1 MLLASRRW
9 KAARRSKSEEQERV
23 CQIWNGI
30 KYLVD
35 KQPMIFLYL
44 GMIAAEIFS
53 VRRKR
58 SLEVEFDVIENKI
71 CKGYLKPINCKNSSF
86 RASIM
91 SDGGSVYLS
100 SESLPVDT
108 ETHFSFNIS
117 DPKVLTMVL
126 TPIVLDESQPYT
138 FGEVELDF
146 SAQFDTFKK
155 DVAKKVS
162 VEPAMAA
169 MTGLDNLLH
178 ELNRES
184 EYLAHRMG
192 SVDYEHRRMFS
203 FVTVFSVLTLG
214 VYFAVN
220 SYELYSLKRFFQKK
234 KMI

>member
-1 MLLASRRW
+1 
-9 KAARRSKSEEQERV
+9 
-23 CQIWNGI
+23 
-30 KYLVD
+30 
-35 KQPMIFLYL
+35 MIFVLYL
-44 GMIAAEIFS
+44 GIIFAEIFS

-58 SLEVEFDVIENKI
+58 NIEVEFDVIENKI

-86 RASIM
+86 KAVLASE
-91 SDGGSVYLS
+91 SGSVYLS
-100 SESLPVDT
+100 NENLPVDT

-117 DPKVLTMVL
+117 EPKVLSMVL
-126 TPIVLDESQPYT
+126 TPIVIDETQPHT
-138 FGEVELDF
+138 FGEIELNF

-169 MTGLDNLLH
+169 MTKLDNLLY
-178 ELNRES
+178 ELNNES

-203 FVTVFSVLTLG
+203 FVTVFSVITL
-214 VYFAVN
+214 VIYFGVN
-220 SYELYSLKRFFQKK
+220 SYELYSLKKFFQKK

>member
-1 MLLASRRW
+1 
-9 KAARRSKSEEQERV
+9 
-23 CQIWNGI
+23 
-30 KYLVD
+30 
-35 KQPMIFLYL
+35 MIFVLHL
-44 GMIAAEIFS
+44 GLIVGEIFS

-58 SLEVEFDVIENKI
+58 NIEIEFDVIENKI

-86 RASIM
+86 KALLESE
-91 SDGGSVYLS
+91 GGSVYLS

-117 DPKVLTMVL
+117 EPKVLSMVL
-126 TPIVLDESQPYT
+126 TPVVIDGSQPYT
-138 FGEVELDF
+138 FGEIELDF
-146 SAQFDTFKK
+146 TAQFDTFKK

-169 MTGLDNLLH
+169 MTKLDNLLH
-178 ELNRES
+178 ELNNES

-203 FVTVFSVLTLG
+203 FVTVFSVITL
-214 VYFAVN
+214 VIYFAVN
-220 SYELYSLKRFFQKK
+220 SYELYSLKRFFQRK